1 MRRVIEIIPFF
12 LIFGTLGLLID
23 EFLFDWGRVT
33 TLIFAVS
40 NISGLIILYLLN
52 SNRKKELSKK

>member
-1 MRRVIEIIPFF
+1 MRRVIEIIPFVF
-12 LIFGTLGLLID
+12 LIFGTLGLLLD

-40 NISGLIILYLLN
+40 NISGLIVLYILDR
-52 SNRKKELSKK
+52 NRKKE

>member
-1 MRRVIEIIPFF
+1 MRRVIEIIPFVF
-12 LIFGTLGLLID
+12 IIFGTLGLLLD

-40 NISGLIILYLLN
+40 NISGLIVLYILDR
-52 SNRKKELSKK
+52 NRKKE

>member
-1 MRRVIEIIPFF
+1 MRRVIERIPFVF
-12 LIFGTLGLLID
+12 LIFGTLGLLLD

-40 NISGLIILYLLN
+40 NISGLIVLYILDR
-52 SNRKKELSKK
+52 NRKKE